1 MLLRQLS
8 YAIKN
13 QLKEPKAPFLDGVV
27 ISDISGDDDIQ
38 EVEADLANTTVIP
51 QRAVVSD
58 TLPTEEPQPGPSSA
72 PDIIPE
78 VQLRTARVMPRD
90 NWRSSS

>member
-1 MLLRQLS
+1 MLICQHS

-13 QLKEPKAPFLDGVV
+13 QLKAPKDPFLDGIV
-27 ISDISGDDDIQ
+27 ISYIPGDDNVR

-78 VQLRTARVMPRD
+78 VQLRTARVMTRD